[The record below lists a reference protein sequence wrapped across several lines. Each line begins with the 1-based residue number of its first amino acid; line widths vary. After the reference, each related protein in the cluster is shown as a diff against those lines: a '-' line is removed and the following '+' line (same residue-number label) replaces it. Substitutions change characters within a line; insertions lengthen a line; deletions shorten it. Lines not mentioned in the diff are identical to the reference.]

1 MTGGTRTKF
10 GLRPMLPEDAPLLA
24 EIFRASVEG
33 LTDDDYSPEQQEA
46 WVSITEDEAAFAERL
61 AGQLTLVSSDQNSLV
76 AFASLKGTDEIDMVY
91 VHPAFAR
98 QGAAT
103 ALVDA
108 LEKLAGARGAK
119 RLTTHASDSA
129 SEFFE
134 GRGYVA
140 QLRNTLLRGDEW
152 LSNTTMTKQL
162 VPQDGSTLDRG
173 TEGARNDN

>member
-1 MTGGTRTKF
+1 
-10 GLRPMLPEDAPLLA
+10 MLPEDVPLLA

-46 WVSITEDEAAFAERL
+46 WISLVNDEAAFDQRL
-61 AGQLTLVSSDQNSLV
+61 ADQLTLVATLQGDPI

-91 VHPAFAR
+91 VHPTATR
-98 QGAAT
+98 EGAAT
-103 ALVDA
+103 MLVGA
-108 LEKLAGARGAK
+108 LEKLAEARGAK
-119 RLTTHASDSA
+119 RLTTDASDTA
-129 SEFFE
+129 ADFFA

-162 VPQDGSTLDRG
+162 VVQDNTAPDTDTGG
-173 TEGARNDN
+173 NGNVH

>member
-1 MTGGTRTKF
+1 MPETRPKF
-10 GLRPMLPEDAPLLA
+10 GLRPMLPEDVPLLA

-46 WVSITEDEAAFAERL
+46 WISVADDEAAFDQRL
-61 AGQLTLVSSDQNSLV
+61 ADQLTLVATLQGDPI

-91 VHPAFAR
+91 VHATAAR
-98 QGAAT
+98 EGAAT
-103 ALVDA
+103 MLVDA
-108 LEKLAGARGAK
+108 LEKLAEARGAK
-119 RLTTHASDSA
+119 RLTTDASDTA
-129 SEFFE
+129 ADFFA

-162 VPQDGSTLDRG
+162 VVQDNTSPETDMGG
-173 TEGARNDN
+173 NGNVH